1 MSAAKIIN
9 RFPNQRITRIHH
21 VAHDRKHLYYNASIE
36 ATNKAMAELSGN
48 AFKLYIYLN
57 KNQDGFNVALSHKAI
72 KEQCNMAKQTYL
84 NAFDELIEHGYVKL
98 LEGTKAI
105 YDFYENPDDMK
116 IEKKTKE
123 KKAVVSKNAAKN
135 EVSDDAFKDYMP
147 PVDLSFLDSASKD
160 KSEDKPEEIE
170 ADDTELPFSKV

>member
-1 MSAAKIIN
+1 MRESKIIN

-21 VAHDRKHLYYNASIE
+21 VAHDKKHLYYTASME

-57 KNQDGFNVALSHKAI
+57 KNQDGFSVALSHKAI

-123 KKAVVSKNAAKN
+123 KKAVVSKNADKN
-135 EVSDDAFKDYMP
+135 EFSDDAFKDYMP
-147 PVDLSFLDSASKD
+147 PVDLSFLDSTKKD
-160 KSEDKPEEIE
+160 ESEDEPEENK
-170 ADDTELPFSKV
+170 ADDTELPFD